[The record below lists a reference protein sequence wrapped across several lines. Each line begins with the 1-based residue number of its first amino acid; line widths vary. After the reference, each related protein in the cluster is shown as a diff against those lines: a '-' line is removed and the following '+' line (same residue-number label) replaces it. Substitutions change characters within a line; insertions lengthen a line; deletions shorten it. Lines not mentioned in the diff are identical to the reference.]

1 MVFDVVAATHLVE
14 IREKKEDRMD
24 RSCQENPAISDQL
37 LANQPA
43 PGEKLSSQAASSPST

>member
-43 PGEKLSSQAASSPST
+43 PGEKLFSQAASFSST